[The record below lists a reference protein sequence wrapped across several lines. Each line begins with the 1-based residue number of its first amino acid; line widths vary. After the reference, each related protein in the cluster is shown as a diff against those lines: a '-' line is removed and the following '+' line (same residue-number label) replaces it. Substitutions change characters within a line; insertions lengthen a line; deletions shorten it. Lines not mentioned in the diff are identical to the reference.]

1 MTQREDR
8 PPARPPGPAAEPESS
23 RLITASN
30 DGQPPQLPRGE
41 IGRRPRNLTTPPP
54 DPAEALYYEGMAAYQ
69 HRNWEEA
76 LARFTRLKE
85 LQPSRPGLDAL
96 LDEVRW
102 FLQLQATAPGAE
114 TVTRRE
120 AAPTEGREANAIIP
134 RSRLGIRNWQ
144 SWGLILLGV
153 IGVTALLLIALQGRL
168 PWTNAAEREA
178 QELYNR
184 GQARLT
190 VGDYEGA
197 QAAFQKL
204 LEISPDDPEARLGLS
219 RAERQQTLAQGY
231 AAAEA
236 AIATEDWDTATA
248 ELAAI
253 LAIDSSYADA
263 QVKADFVAQ
272 RRRLAG
278 LYDDGSRLYD
288 LGQWQDAISQFEKI
302 RELDSSYRTEAV
314 AEFLFICYLN
324 AGQTLIA
331 DANGVVA
338 PVQMAIEYFS
348 RALAIH
354 PRNRPAA
361 DARRLGNL
369 YLDATRSL
377 AAGNIADAQARLE
390 VLLAETPTYADGAAA
405 RQLYDLLVQQA
416 QAAVQ
421 ADDIPAAVALYE
433 QAQTLAVS
441 DQTAASQGKAF
452 ALSITPTATPRP
464 TNTPRPTSTVGPT
477 SPPITPTPYAILRTG
492 VLNVRS
498 GPSTAY
504 PVLGQVRT
512 ADPLVI
518 TGRNAES
525 SWLRVCCVAGQAG
538 WIAAGL
544 VEVQGALAGLPI
556 VAPPPVT
563 GATPRPQAP
572 ASQVVCVSGQVRNTA
587 GAGPLAGWTI
597 VLQAASGASQ
607 SQRTDGNG
615 VYRFAGL
622 TPGIYTV
629 AETPEIGWRAVSPQA
644 NTITLSAAADCQI
657 VDFWNERSEPPP
669 SPPPPTPS
677 PPPPSPTPYR

>member
-8 PPARPPGPAAEPESS
+8 PPDRPLDPTTEPISSNSITGP
-23 RLITASN
+23 N
-30 DGQPPQLPRGE
+30 DGQPPQPPRGE
-41 IGRRPRNLTTPPP
+41 IGRRPRSLTTPPP

-85 LQPSRPGLDAL
+85 LQPSRPGLEAL

-102 FLQLQATAPGAE
+102 FLQLQAAAPGAE

-120 AAPTEGREANAIIP
+120 TAPTEGRETSAINP
-134 RSRLGIRNWQ
+134 RAGFGLRNWQ

-153 IGVTALLLIALQGRL
+153 IGITALLLIALQGRL
-168 PWTNAAEREA
+168 PWTNAADREA
-178 QELYNR
+178 QDLYNR

-204 LEISPDDPEARLGLS
+204 LEISPDDPEALLGLS

-236 AIATEDWDTATA
+236 AIATEDWDTAAA

-302 RELDSSYRTEAV
+302 RELDSSFRTEAV
-314 AEFLFICYLN
+314 TEFLFVCYLN
-324 AGQTLIA
+324 AGQTLIDEA
-331 DANGVVA
+331 DGAIA
-338 PVQMAIEYFS
+338 PVQKALEYFS
-348 RALAIH
+348 SALVIH
-354 PRNRPAA
+354 PRNRPAT
-361 DARRLGNL
+361 DARRLGSL
-369 YLDATRSL
+369 YLDAIRSL
-377 AAGNIADAQARLE
+377 AAGNNTDAQARLE
-390 VLLAETPTYADGAAA
+390 LLLGENPTYANGTAA

-416 QAAVQ
+416 LAAVEVGN
-421 ADDIPAAVALYE
+421 IPTAVALYR

-441 DQTAASQGKAF
+441 DQTAASQGEAY
-452 ALSITPTATPRP
+452 ALSITPTPTPRP

-492 VLNVRS
+492 VLNLRS
-498 GPSTAY
+498 GPGTAY
-504 PVLGQVRT
+504 PVIGQVRT

-518 TGRNAES
+518 TGRNADS

-544 VEVQGALAGLPI
+544 VEVQGAVAGLPI
-556 VAPPPVT
+556 VTPPPLIT
-563 GATPRPQAP
+563 ATPQPQTP
-572 ASQVVCVSGQVRNTA
+572 AARAACVTGQVRNTA
-587 GAGPLAGWTI
+587 GAAPLAGWTI
-597 VLQAASGASQ
+597 VLQASSGASQ
-607 SQRTDGNG
+607 SQRTDANG
-615 VYRFAGL
+615 GYRFAGL
-622 TPGIYTV
+622 PPGVYTV
-629 AETPEIGWRAVSPQA
+629 AQTPEIGWRAVSPQA
-644 NTITLSAAADCQI
+644 ATITLSAAADCQV
-657 VDFWNERSEPPP
+657 VDFWNERTEGGAA
-669 SPPPPTPS
+669 PPPPTA
-677 PPPPSPTPYR
+677 PPPSPTPPR